1 MTNKF
6 ECKMSK
12 LPFEEQEYKVLV
24 KRNSE
29 TSPKYGC
36 NPYERKVEELIN
48 FGVININKPRGP
60 TSHEVSAY
68 VQKILGINKS
78 GHSGT
83 LDPNVTGVLIIAV
96 GRATKVVLHLLTAGK
111 EYVTIMHLH
120 KPVEEDKLRSAINEF
135 IGKIN
140 QLPPIKS
147 AVKRQIR
154 TKNIYYIDILEIK
167 DKDVLMKV
175 GCQAGTYIRKLVHDI
190 GQKLGSGAHMSELIR
205 TKAAG
210 FNDKDMWS
218 LQDLTDALEF
228 YKEGKNEKFIRKVI
242 LPVERAVSHM
252 KKIWV
257 IDSSVDSLCHGVKL
271 KIPGI
276 AKLNDNIEIEDN
288 VAIMTLK
295 DELVAVGQ
303 AKMSSDEIMKN
314 DKGICVAVD
323 QVFMQP
329 GTYAKLDGN

>member
-1 MTNKF
+1 
-6 ECKMSK
+6 MSK
-12 LPFEEQEYKVLV
+12 LPFEEQEYSILI

-29 TSPKYGC
+29 TSEKFGC
-36 NPYERKVEELIN
+36 KPEERKVDELLG
-48 FGVININKPRGP
+48 FGVINLNKPRGP
-60 TSHEVSAY
+60 TSHEISAF

-83 LDPNVTGVLIIAV
+83 LDPNVTGVLPVAV

-120 KPVEEDKLRSAINEF
+120 KDIDEAKLRQGINEF

-140 QLPPIKS
+140 QLPPVKS
-147 AVKRQIR
+147 AVKRQVR
-154 TKNIYYIDILEIK
+154 TRNIYYIEVLEIK
-167 DKDVLMKV
+167 GKDVLMKV
-175 GCQAGTYIRKLVHDI
+175 GCQAGTYIRKLLHDM
-190 GQKLGSGAHMSELIR
+190 GQKLGTGAHMAELIR

-210 FNDKDMWS
+210 FDDTDLWT
-218 LQDLTDALEF
+218 LQDLTDAIHY
-228 YKEGKNEKFIRKVI
+228 YKEDKNEKFIRKVI
-242 LPVERAVSHM
+242 LPVERAVAHM

-271 KIPGI
+271 KVPGI
-276 AKLNDNIEIEDN
+276 SRLHNQIEVGDN

-303 AKMSSDEIMKN
+303 AKMNSEDIMKN
-314 DKGICVAVD
+314 DKGICVTVD

-329 GTYAKLDGN
+329 GTYPKLDG